1 MTTSVSE
8 CDMLRVSI
16 AAARLGVCTKTIR
29 RWDSRGLLRCLR
41 TPGGHRRIPASE
53 VERLLSG
60 SLHYPAT
67 REQGRANMA
76 VYARVSSHG
85 QRASGDL
92 ERQVRE
98 LIAVSPD
105 SPSLVLTDVG
115 SGLNMRRR
123 GLWQLVRAAERGDID
138 RVLVTRRDRLAR
150 FGTELIEYILSL
162 HGVSVRVLHEDG
174 ARTPQE
180 EVVSDL
186 MAFIASFS
194 GRVYGL
200 RGALLRAARRPQGRE
215 SPTTRQSH

>member
-1 MTTSVSE
+1 MLSVS
-8 CDMLRVSI
+8 L

-41 TPGGHRRIPASE
+41 TPGGHRRIPLSE
-53 VERLLSG
+53 IERLLSKT
-60 SLHYPAT
+60 SHRPAA
-67 REQGRANMA
+67 RKVNAAGMA

-92 ERQVRE
+92 DRQVAE
-98 LIAVSPD
+98 LIAVAGD
-105 SPSLVLTDVG
+105 SPSLVLVDVG

-123 GLWQLVRAAERGDID
+123 GLWQLIRAAERGDIHE
-138 RVLVTRRDRLAR
+138 VVVTHMDRLAR

-162 HGVSVRVLHEDG
+162 HGVSVRVLHEDD

-186 MAFIASFS
+186 MALIASFS

-200 RGALLRAARRPQGRE
+200 RGALLRAARRPHVCRVMS
-215 SPTTRQSH
+215 SPRVP